1 MELNL
6 TTYKLGKLLKDV
18 SEKYPT
24 TLMTKIKLSGGFMT
38 MFGEVKV
45 EKIPQN
51 ALSFNK
57 GNNIIDINI
66 KTDDKEGATLKIT
79 GMKGGFNVQIA
90 DTRYKE
96 ICKGKFSDEIKIK
109 SKECKIKID
118 SDMIFTVKATKEE
131 VMELVEK

>member
-1 MELNL
+1 MKKERKEMELNL

-51 ALSFNK
+51 VLSF
-57 GNNIIDINI
+57 I
-66 KTDDKEGATLKIT
+66 KT
-79 GMKGGFNVQIA
+79 
-90 DTRYKE
+90 
-96 ICKGKFSDEIKIK
+96 
-109 SKECKIKID
+109 
-118 SDMIFTVKATKEE
+118 
-131 VMELVEK
+131 